1 MQIYTKW
8 ISYDG
13 KIGIT
18 DNYDYYLMDSAQI
31 MDKEVHQGSIYY
43 RCNSSSKRYSFNKI
57 NKTKRLEQKLIFK
70 MPF

>member
-18 DNYDYYLMDSAQI
+18 DNYDYYLMDNAQI
-31 MDKEVHQGSIYY
+31 MEKEVHQGSIY
-43 RCNSSSKRYSFNKI
+43 
-57 NKTKRLEQKLIFK
+57 KTERKTHRSLACG
-70 MPF
+70 M

>member
-8 ISYDG
+8 ISYNG

-18 DNYDYYLMDSAQI
+18 DKYEYYLMDNAQV
-31 MDKEVHQGSIYY
+31 MDKEVHQGSIFY
-43 RCNSSSKRYSFNKI
+43 RAKSSSKRYSFNKI
-57 NKTKRLEQKLIFK
+57 NKTKKLYQKLIFK